1 MALNKEE
8 LKHRWS
14 SLQEKIALSG
24 ADAMLIT
31 SNINIFYVSG
41 MIFSGAA
48 YVPVKGDAIFFMR
61 RPVGVVGDN
70 VVYIRKWEDIAVYF
84 QNQNILLPK
93 ILLTENDSVSYNEY
107 RRLQAI
113 FPDSKLENATPLIRA
128 TRALKSD
135 YEIDALKRSAKA
147 HTAVYEKIPAMYES
161 GMTDLDLSI
170 EIERETRKHGS
181 LGIFRIF
188 GQSMEIFMGSVIAGD
203 NADTPSPYDFA
214 LGGGGLDSSI
224 PIGCNGTLL
233 KEGISVMVDVGG
245 NFTGYMTD
253 MSRTFSIGKLTDLAY
268 HAHQVSINIQSAVA
282 KIAAP
287 GVEAKELYN
296 TAFEIAKKEGLE
308 DYFMGHRQKAGFVGH
323 GIGLEVNELPV
334 LAPRSRD
341 ILAKGMVFA
350 LEPKFVIPGVGAV
363 GIENSFCVTD
373 NGVDKITLCN
383 EEIISLV

>member
-1 MALNKEE
+1 MALNRSE
-8 LKHRWS
+8 LQNRWS
-14 SLQEKIALSG
+14 RLQGKMTSSG
-24 ADAMLIT
+24 AGAMLVT
-31 SNINIFYVSG
+31 TNINIFYVSG
-41 MIFSGAA
+41 MIFGGAV
-48 YVPVKGDAIFFMR
+48 YIPGEGDVVFFVR
-61 RPVGVVGDN
+61 RPVGIEGSN
-70 VVYIRKWEDIAVYF
+70 VVYIRKLEDIAVYL
-84 QNQNILLPK
+84 QEHSLQMPET
-93 ILLTENDSVSYNEY
+93 LLTENDSVSYNEY

-113 FPDSKLENATPLIRA
+113 FPGSKLENATPLLRTVRA
-128 TRALKSD
+128 VKSG
-135 YEIDALKRSAKA
+135 YEIDALKTSGKA
-147 HTAVYEKIPAMYES
+147 HTAVYEKIPSMYKK

-233 KEGISVMVDVGG
+233 KEGMSVMVDVGG

-253 MSRTFSIGKLTDLAY
+253 MTRTFSIGKLTDLAY
-268 HAHQVSINIQSAVA
+268 HAHQTARDIQSAIE
-282 KIAAP
+282 KIAGP

-296 TAFEIAKKEGLE
+296 TAVEIAKRERLE

-323 GIGLEVNELPV
+323 GIGLEINELPV
-334 LAPRSRD
+334 LAPRSKD
-341 ILAKGMVFA
+341 VLEKGMVFA

-373 NGVDKITLCN
+373 NGVEKITLCN

>member
-233 KEGISVMVDVGG
+233 KEGMSVMVDVGG